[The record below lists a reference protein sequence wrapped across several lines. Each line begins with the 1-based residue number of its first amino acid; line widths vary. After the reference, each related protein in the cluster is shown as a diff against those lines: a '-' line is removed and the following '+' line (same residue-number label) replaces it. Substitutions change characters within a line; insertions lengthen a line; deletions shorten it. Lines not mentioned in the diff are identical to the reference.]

1 MRQPAARRPLIDEVQ
16 IALREPAGL
25 VCVALLIALA
35 LLAAR
40 IAAVW

>member
-1 MRQPAARRPLIDEVQ
+1 MRQPAARRPLIDELQ

-25 VCVALLIALA
+25 VCVALLIAVA

-40 IAAVW
+40 IAVAW

>member
-1 MRQPAARRPLIDEVQ
+1 MRQPARRPLIDDMQ

-25 VCVALLIALA
+25 VCIALVIAVA